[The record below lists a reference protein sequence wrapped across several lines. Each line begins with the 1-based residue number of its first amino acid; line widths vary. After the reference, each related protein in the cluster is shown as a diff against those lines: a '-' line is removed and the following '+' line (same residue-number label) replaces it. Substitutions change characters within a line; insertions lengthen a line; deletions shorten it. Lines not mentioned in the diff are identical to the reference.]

1 MDATEWAI
9 SPFPLAHIQ
18 ALTFHHLLR
27 AHRPTR
33 RLHFMFRQTYLF
45 PSKKEK
51 KMTNVPLDCGDA
63 SMDAAKTEESSF
75 CVQGSIASWI
85 QQNE

>member
-1 MDATEWAI
+1 
-9 SPFPLAHIQ
+9 
-18 ALTFHHLLR
+18 
-27 AHRPTR
+27 
-33 RLHFMFRQTYLF
+33 MFRQTYLF
-45 PSKKEK
+45 PSKKGK